1 VATATASSRHAAAM
15 VLTRA
20 EEGRLLVSAVAEP
33 EVAKS
38 TAQASGSRVG
48 RVAPP
53 LPAASLCTTVLPL
66 GVDTQAATCM
76 VVLIAALALTVRN
89 RKRDRA
95 LALWGLLHQQLRSP
109 TATRRCNASWKRARL
124 HVRCL
129 IILAWFGSCGAQSSG
144 PPSAWS
150 APGAMDV
157 SSLTGRAMT
166 TTASDVALHGRHL
179 SEVSASTVGEFIAA
193 VSNSAVD
200 KILLAVGTYELTSN
214 MCPSSVVSG
223 AAVCISRN
231 LTIEAEQ
238 PGAVV
243 LDAMGRN
250 RVIIIPQPGVT
261 VELIGLNITGG
272 YASKVQSV
280 CLSNP
285 LQHLLQYPN
294 GMLTLCRFCRARDY
308 LGFFKAT

>member
-1 VATATASSRHAAAM
+1 
-15 VLTRA
+15 
-20 EEGRLLVSAVAEP
+20 
-33 EVAKS
+33 
-38 TAQASGSRVG
+38 
-48 RVAPP
+48 
-53 LPAASLCTTVLPL
+53 
-66 GVDTQAATCM
+66 
-76 VVLIAALALTVRN
+76 
-89 RKRDRA
+89 
-95 LALWGLLHQQLRSP
+95 
-109 TATRRCNASWKRARL
+109 
-124 HVRCL
+124 
-129 IILAWFGSCGAQSSG
+129 
-144 PPSAWS
+144 
-150 APGAMDV
+150 
-157 SSLTGRAMT
+157 MT

-243 LDAMGRN
+243 LDAMGRR
-250 RVIIIPQPGVT
+250 RVFKIQHGVT